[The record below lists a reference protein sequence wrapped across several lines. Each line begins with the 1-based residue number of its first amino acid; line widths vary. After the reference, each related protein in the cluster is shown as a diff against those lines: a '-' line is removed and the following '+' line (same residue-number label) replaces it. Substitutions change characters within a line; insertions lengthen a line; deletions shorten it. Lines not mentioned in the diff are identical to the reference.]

1 MQCSGQ
7 PFVLYVY
14 RVSMWHFLDE
24 LHDRRVEIGLPL
36 GPNMFGYRKPGQMVS
51 VCHKSDS
58 RPR

>member
-1 MQCSGQ
+1 
-7 PFVLYVY
+7 
-14 RVSMWHFLDE
+14 MWHFLDE